1 MKQQKCLSG
10 IYERDNRMKHTPAPW
25 KHEGSIIYS
34 EEKGIAI
41 AIVANR
47 ATNTGATAPIEIW
60 NPEWKAAMSDA
71 RLIAASPKMLEAL
84 EEIVSA
90 FPKFNPDH
98 NPVLAAALDRARD
111 VIAEAKG
118 QTA

>member
-1 MKQQKCLSG
+1 MT
-10 IYERDNRMKHTPAPW
+10 HTPAPW

-71 RLIAASPKMLEAL
+71 RLIAAAPELLEAL
-84 EEIVSA
+84 E
-90 FPKFNPDH
+90 
-98 NPVLAAALDRARD
+98 R
-111 VIAEAKG
+111 IAEGNLGNEPWQANYDRIKEIARLAITKAKG